1 MLHACDVA
9 EDVAIAHGYNNVPKR
24 VPLTP
29 SFGSQQPINRIS
41 DLLRHECAAAGFT
54 EALNWGLCSHA
65 DAFANMQRSDDGKTA
80 VVLLAPKTS
89 DFEITRPT
97 LLPGLL
103 RTMESNKSQP
113 LPIKMFEVSDVCI
126 QSAEEDTGATNKRR
140 LAALQTGTRND
151 DGTYGSG
158 LELTIGL
165 LDHIMLKLGALHR
178 SLASPDAP
186 PRGGVC
192 VFAACWRCGRCLT
205 LPFLATTSSPPQPTP
220 RFSPDAAGR
229 SCSTAGERHP
239 ICPAPRHSLV

>member
-1 MLHACDVA
+1 
-9 EDVAIAHGYNNVPKR
+9 

-54 EALNWGLCSHA
+54 EALNWGLCSHS
-65 DAFANMQRSDDGKTA
+65 DAFANMQRVDDGRVA
-80 VVLLAPKTS
+80 VVLLAPKTA

-113 LPIKMFEVSDVCI
+113 LPIKMFEVSDVCV
-126 QSAEEDTGATNKRR
+126 QCSETDTGATNLRR
-140 LAALQTGTRND
+140 LAVLQTGTRND

-165 LDHIMLKLGALHR
+165 LDHIMLKLGAVHR
-178 SLASPDAP
+178 SLVSSSCP

-192 VFAACWRCGRCLT
+192 VAAALSALHVSLT
-205 LPFLATTSSPPQPTP
+205 
-220 RFSPDAAGR
+220 
-229 SCSTAGERHP
+229 
-239 ICPAPRHSLV
+239 SLSVIT